1 MMAITN
7 PSIIFIIGFIIGY
20 GLGRALFRCVI
31 PLFGTMEITEKDEH
45 TDNYK
50 MNITAPLNDIEK
62 HNYVRLKIEDK
73 RSNK

>member
-1 MMAITN
+1 MMITS
-7 PSIIFIIGFIIGY
+7 PAIIFIIGFIIGY
-20 GLGRALFRCVI
+20 NLGRAIVCHI
-31 PLFGTMEITEKDEH
+31 NPLFGTLEITEKDEH

-62 HNYVRLKIEDK
+62 QSCIRLKIEDK